1 MNKKLYE
8 IHAEICKTLGNAK
21 RIEIL
26 NALQDSE
33 LTVGELADILGISP
47 ANVSQH
53 LSVMR
58 QKGILISRREGVN
71 IYYRIS
77 NPKVSKACTLMREV
91 LLEQLDEGQKI
102 AKKFTGVQSPGPS
115 GE

>member
-26 NALQDSE
+26 YALNNKE
-33 LTVGELADILGISP
+33 LTVGELAGTLGISA

-53 LSVMR
+53 FAVMR
-58 QKGILISRREGVN
+58 QKGILTARREGSN
-71 IYYRIS
+71 IYYRVS
-77 NPKVSKACTLMREV
+77 NSKVIRACSLMREV
-91 LLEQLDEGQKI
+91 LLEQLAEGQGI
-102 AKKFTGVQSPGPS
+102 AKKFTGAK
-115 GE
+115 

>member
-26 NALQDSE
+26 NVLQD
-33 LTVGELADILGISP
+33 GELSVSEIADILGISS

-53 LSVMR
+53 LAVMK
-58 QKGILISRREGVN
+58 QKGILTARREGIN
-71 IYYRIS
+71 IYYKVS
-77 NPKVSKACTLMREV
+77 NPKVNQACALMREV
-91 LLEQLDEGQKI
+91 LLEQLGEGQKM
-102 AKKFTGVQSPGPS
+102 AKDFAGVRSPEYS
-115 GE
+115 VK

>member
-1 MNKKLYE
+1 MSKKLYE
-8 IHAEICKTLGNAK
+8 IHADICKTLGNAK

-53 LSVMR
+53 LAVMR

-71 IYYRIS
+71 IYYKVS
-77 NPKVSKACTLMREV
+77 SPKVIQACGLMRDV
-91 LLEQLDEGQKI
+91 LLEQLEEGQKI
-102 AKKFTGVQSPGPS
+102 AKKFSS
-115 GE
+115 EK